1 MTTEE
6 SNWTGERLETF
17 VFNENTIEHLHRYAI
32 ATELAAGKT
41 VLDIASGEGY
51 GTHMLAGVA
60 AEVVGVDIDAETI
73 ANAQSK
79 YTKANLSFKT
89 GSADLIPCN
98 NAYFDLVVSF
108 ETIEHHDR
116 HHQMMAEIKRVLKP
130 GGLLLISSPD
140 KLYYSD
146 LTGYKNPFHVKE
158 LYQQEFEELLAQY
171 FKHTSY
177 SRQKNFIGSVIIPR
191 LDRTENDSVKMYDG
205 DYDRL
210 TENDMGAQF
219 LVALA
224 SDHELPQLKVSLFNG
239 QQVVQ
244 QQIDDVREQIMAF
257 MQQQAAD
264 YFGKMQ
270 KDAADHAEL
279 LKQQALVDIEQ
290 ARQQETERLIST
302 RDYRMGNLL
311 LSPLRNLKKLFH
323 A

>member
-1 MTTEE
+1 MTTEG
-6 SNWTGERLETF
+6 STWTGERLETF
-17 VFNENTIEHLHRYAI
+17 VFNENTIEHLHRYAV

-51 GTHMLAGVA
+51 GTNMMAAVA
-60 AEVVGVDIDAETI
+60 TEIVGVDIDAETI
-73 ANAQSK
+73 ANAQQK
-79 YTKANLSFKT
+79 YKKSNLSFKT
-89 GSADLIPCN
+89 GSADLIPCES
-98 NAYFDLVVSF
+98 AYFDLVVSF

-116 HHQMMAEIKRVLKP
+116 HHEMMTEIKRVLKP
-130 GGLLLISSPD
+130 GGMLLISSPD
-140 KLYYSD
+140 KKYYSD

-158 LYQQEFEELLAQY
+158 LYQHEFEDLLSHY

-177 SRQKNFIGSVIIPR
+177 CRQKNFIGSLIVPRFYQEEGESVI
-191 LDRTENDSVKMYDG
+191 MYDG
-205 DYDRL
+205 DYDKL
-210 TENDMGAQF
+210 VANDMGAQF

-224 SDHELPQLKVSLFNG
+224 SDSELPQLKFTLFNG

-270 KDAADHAEL
+270 KDAADQAEL
-279 LKQQALVDIEQ
+279 MRQQALADIEL
-290 ARQQETERLIST
+290 ARQKEAERLRNT
-302 RDYRMGNLL
+302 RDYRMGKWL
-311 LSPLRNLKKLFH
+311 LSPLRTIKKVFH

>member
-6 SNWTGERLETF
+6 STWTGERLETF

-51 GTHMLAGVA
+51 GSNMMAAVA

-73 ANAQSK
+73 ADAQSK
-79 YTKANLSFKT
+79 YISANISFKT
-89 GSADLIPCN
+89 GSADIIPCESN
-98 NAYFDLVVSF
+98 YFDLVVSF

-116 HHQMMAEIKRVLKP
+116 HDEMMAEVKRVLKP
-130 GGLLLISSPD
+130 GGILLMSSPD

-146 LTGYKNPFHVKE
+146 LTGYKNPYHVKE
-158 LYQQEFEELLAQY
+158 LYQHEFENLLAKY
-171 FKHTSY
+171 FTQTNY
-177 SRQKNFIGSVIIPR
+177 YRQKNFIGSLLVPH
-191 LDRTENDSVKMYDG
+191 LDSTGNTNIKQYEGGYGGVSSNDI
-205 DYDRL
+205 
-210 TENDMGAQF
+210 GAQF

-224 SDHELPQLKVSLFNG
+224 SDAELPHLKLSLFNG
-239 QQVVQ
+239 KEVVQ
-244 QQIDDVREQIMAF
+244 KQIDDVREQIMAF

-270 KDAADHAEL
+270 KDAADQAEL
-279 LKQQALVDIEQ
+279 LKQQALTDIEQ
-290 ARQQETERLIST
+290 ARQQETERLKNT

-311 LSPLRNLKKLFH
+311 LSPLRTIKKLLH